1 MVQREGSLS
10 RRFAA
15 PNAEGFCTSD
25 GGGLFDPAS
34 GGFMMKGCTFDCSDF
49 SDQIDA
55 MVFCTPDLLE
65 IARGLT
71 FAHRTAQGEARI
83 SQVERAGLHGRMARG
98 EDILPRWGT
107 WLLGSVG
114 SKADIGHKGIDRG
127 RERGSDGRRRYK
139 R

>member
-1 MVQREGSLS
+1 MRGRGTNARVASAPECCLKEWCGGETESPWEYQRIGLAETVGIARVRGLLSMAKQNSGTSKTGESCSMVQREGSLS

-65 IARGLT
+65 IA
-71 FAHRTAQGEARI
+71 
-83 SQVERAGLHGRMARG
+83 
-98 EDILPRWGT
+98 
-107 WLLGSVG
+107 
-114 SKADIGHKGIDRG
+114 
-127 RERGSDGRRRYK
+127 
-139 R
+139 